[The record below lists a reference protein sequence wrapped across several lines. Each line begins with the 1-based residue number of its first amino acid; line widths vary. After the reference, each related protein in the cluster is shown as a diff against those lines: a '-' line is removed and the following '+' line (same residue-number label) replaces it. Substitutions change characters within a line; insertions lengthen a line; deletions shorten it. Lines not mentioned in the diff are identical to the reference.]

1 MRWSVDVVVQRD
13 KQDQNH
19 LQHSNELDWTEKSK
33 CWFNL
38 LVFLTINR
46 TPEVGGGGGGGLMTS
61 CYTVTIRLIL
71 HSDRQWWEPLASSIN
86 NGKSGNGCSRPT
98 AFAEKRELERIRTP
112 VRLLTRHK
120 IFIPSVQDNSRGHS
134 WEEKSVQNLSKS

>member
-46 TPEVGGGGGGGLMTS
+46 TPEVGGGGGGGANDLM
-61 CYTVTIRLIL
+61 L
-71 HSDRQWWEPLASSIN
+71 HCHHQTDSAFRQAVMGAI
-86 NGKSGNGCSRPT
+86 G
-98 AFAEKRELERIRTP
+98 
-112 VRLLTRHK
+112 
-120 IFIPSVQDNSRGHS
+120 IFH
-134 WEEKSVQNLSKS
+134 